1 MNDVLVLGGP
11 AKEREVVEAVVHWC
25 IKKLMPRVRTLE
37 IEVKLTN
44 CSSYGYCLEADD
56 HKTFELEIR
65 KGLNLY
71 DLIST
76 VCHEMVHV
84 KQYYRKE
91 LCPSHKRWKT
101 KRMPSDGLDY
111 MDQPW
116 EKEAFKLEGVLAL
129 ECFQELNVNFGKKRV
144 DNYK

>member
-116 EKEAFKLEGVLAL
+116 EKEAFKLESTLAI
-129 ECFQELNVNFGKKRV
+129 ECFQELNVNFTKKRV